1 MEVILEKLANFPI
14 GTLYGYCMDFWV
26 EIDYFPKM
34 EIVQVFQT
42 WIFSSY
48 QFGFLRY
55 RTWIFKIWVRT
66 SYLEI
71 NKTLKL
77 RDPGSSPE
85 RAWIFFQVLFQLL
98 ILVVFLAGRIS

>member
-42 WIFSSY
+42 WIF
-48 QFGFLRY
+48 FFIPI
-55 RTWIFKIWVRT
+55 WIFKIPN
-66 SYLEI
+66 LDFQNLGENI
-71 NKTLKL
+71 ILGNK
-77 RDPGSSPE
+77 
-85 RAWIFFQVLFQLL
+85 
-98 ILVVFLAGRIS
+98 